1 VSTDRTTVVVGRVGR
16 PHGVQG
22 DVSVEVR
29 TDEPERR
36 FTEGSV
42 LLTDRASVG
51 DVTVERARWHSGR
64 LLLHLIGFDDRSAAE
79 SLRGMLLSVD
89 VDPSDLPDDPDEYYD
104 HQLVGLAVV
113 DVSGVAI
120 GEITQVSHGAQ
131 DLLVVHRVD
140 GGEAMVPFVRELVPE
155 VDLAHG
161 RVVTDLPEGL
171 LDLGSDGS
179 GTDGG

>member
-1 VSTDRTTVVVGRVGR
+1 
-16 PHGVQG
+16 
-22 DVSVEVR
+22 VR

-36 FTEGSV
+36 FTEGVV
-42 LLTDRASVG
+42 LLTDRPTVG
-51 DVTVERARWHSGR
+51 EVRVERVRWHSGR
-64 LLLHLIGFDDRSAAE
+64 LLLHLRGFDDRSAVE
-79 SLRGMLLSVD
+79 QLRGMVLSLD
-89 VDPSDLPDDPDEYYD
+89 IDPSDLPDDPDEYYD
-104 HQLVGLAVV
+104 HQLVGLVVV
-113 DVSGVAI
+113 DVSGQAI

-131 DLLVVHRVD
+131 DLLVVQRVD

-179 GTDGG
+179 VN